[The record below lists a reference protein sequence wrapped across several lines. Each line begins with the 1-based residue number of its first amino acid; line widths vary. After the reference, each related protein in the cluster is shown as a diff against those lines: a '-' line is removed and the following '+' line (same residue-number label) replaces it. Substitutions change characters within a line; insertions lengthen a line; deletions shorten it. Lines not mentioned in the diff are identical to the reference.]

1 LAATTSIALAGVI
14 RSCSTVLR
22 SHLVPRELH
31 AGLGLAH
38 RSLGHLLTGAD
49 LLVVQA
55 RDHLARLVPVAL
67 AHGDLADAA
76 GRLRGYRGI
85 VAFDPAAHGDH
96 ARLTFRPGQEEVP
109 HPETG
114 EAREELVA
122 EILISEKLPPAL
134 APPLVESPPSSFF
147 AFPLRKGRARSAKNS

>member
-1 LAATTSIALAGVI
+1 MTPASAIEVVAAKIAQLF
-14 RSCSTVLR
+14 VL
-22 SHLVPRELH
+22 LL
-31 AGLGLAH
+31 GMTGLA
-38 RSLGHLLTGAD
+38 LT
-49 LLVVQA
+49 V
-55 RDHLARLVPVAL
+55 ARLYPVAL

-96 ARLTFRPGQEEVP
+96 ARLTFRPGQEEAP

-147 AFPLRKGRARSAKNS
+147 AFPLGKGRARSAKNS

>member
-1 LAATTSIALAGVI
+1 MTPASAIEVVAAKIAQLF
-14 RSCSTVLR
+14 VL
-22 SHLVPRELH
+22 LL
-31 AGLGLAH
+31 GMTGLA
-38 RSLGHLLTGAD
+38 LT
-49 LLVVQA
+49 V
-55 RDHLARLVPVAL
+55 ARLDPVAL

-85 VAFDPAAHGDH
+85 VAFDPPANGDR

-114 EAREELVA
+114 EASEKLVA

-134 APPLVESPPSSFF
+134 APPLVESPPVLLLRLSF
-147 AFPLRKGRARSAKNS
+147 RARVAPDPPRTK